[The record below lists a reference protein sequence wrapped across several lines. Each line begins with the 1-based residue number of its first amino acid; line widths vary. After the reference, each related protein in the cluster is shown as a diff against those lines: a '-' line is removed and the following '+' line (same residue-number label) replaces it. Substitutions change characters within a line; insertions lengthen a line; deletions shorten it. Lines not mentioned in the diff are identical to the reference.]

1 MNRLK
6 LATGIVLIFALGV
19 LFGVL
24 GSGMYFKKRV
34 DRFHESGPQMRKE
47 LLMKRL
53 TRRLELTP
61 PQQEK
66 VAVIFEEM
74 RERLFSLRTKHRPD
88 MERIREQGH
97 ARIKDILTAE
107 QKIQFDEMMA
117 RLKKRRHGKTPP
129 FGEHGPGRRPGPPLP

>member
-19 LFGVL
+19 LCGVL
-24 GSGMYFKKRV
+24 GSGMYFKQRI
-34 DRFHESGPQMRKE
+34 DHFRESGPQTRKE

-61 PQQEK
+61 QQQEK

-74 RERLFSLRTKHRPD
+74 RGQLFSLRTKHRPD
-88 MERIREQGH
+88 LERIREQGH
-97 ARIKDILTAE
+97 ARIKAILTAE
-107 QKIQFDEMMA
+107 QQIQFDEMMK
-117 RLKKRRHGKTPP
+117 RLKKRRHRKAPP
-129 FGEHGPGRRPGPPLP
+129 FGEHGPGGRPGPPLP